1 MPLQLVFEER
11 WSISVQVDSR
21 LCEALDQQR
30 ERALQSEMD
39 EVFADRLSTCIAN
52 SLIEC
57 LDVDLQLPTASQ
69 VKYATDI
76 ARELGLALPA
86 DALRY
91 RGAAHEFIDR
101 FRKTFRASRQWRGSS
116 ASEEVKL

>member
-1 MPLQLVFEER
+1 MPLQLVFEDR
-11 WSISVQVDSR
+11 WTISVQVDAR
-21 LCEALDQQR
+21 LHEALDLQR

-39 EVFADRLSTCIAN
+39 QVFAGRISKCIAD
-52 SLIEC
+52 SLVKC

-76 ARELGLALPA
+76 ARELGIALPSE
-86 DALRY
+86 ALRY

-101 FRKTFRASRQWRGSS
+101 FRQAFGATCQRKRSS
-116 ASEEVKL
+116 TSE